1 LTISSATLGNIT
13 TLEFLN
19 IADCRSVT
27 ELPPQVVHQRSL
39 KELQLSGANLKELPS
54 EIGNLCNLEVL
65 SIGNELF
72 EVLPPFLS
80 CLKSLKRLILGQSP
94 RLKYLPDHFS
104 SLIQL
109 EELVI
114 QKCGIEYLPQDLPKM
129 NNLRDLT
136 VCECPLLELPFKKI
150 EEERETGRELNKL
163 ESVHDND
170 KSMFG
175 LTNLRLLGTEISEVF
190 FAESVCPNLRFLQLQ
205 CCNKLTKIGGLC
217 GLSKLQHLD
226 IIVCE
231 RIEELPNIEMLI
243 SLEVFSA
250 RGCVK
255 LKSIPGLGQ
264 LRKLRYLNVSRC
276 HEIVEL
282 SGAKHL
288 MLLKHL
294 DARDCPKLRWDEGV
308 LEEVRQRLKEGLKV

>member
-1 LTISSATLGNIT
+1 
-13 TLEFLN
+13 
-19 IADCRSVT
+19 
-27 ELPPQVVHQRSL
+27 L
-39 KELQLSGANLKELPS
+39 KELWLSGANLKELPS

-80 CLKSLKRLILGQSP
+80 YTKSLKRLYLSYSP

-109 EELVI
+109 KELSI
-114 QKCGIEYLPQDLPKM
+114 LKCGIEYLPQDLLKM
-129 NNLRDLT
+129 NNLRVLS
-136 VCECPLLELPFKKI
+136 VFRCPLLELPFKKI

-175 LTNLRLLGTEISEVF
+175 LTKLELFDTEISELF
-190 FAESVCPNLRFLQLQ
+190 FAESVCPNLRSLSLEWCQ
-205 CCNKLTKIGGLC
+205 KLTKIGGLS
-217 GLSKLQHLD
+217 GLSKLQHL
-226 IIVCE
+226 
-231 RIEELPNIEMLI
+231 RINWSIRLEELPNIEMLI
-243 SLEVFSA
+243 SLERLDVS
-250 RGCVK
+250 GCVK

-264 LRKLRYLNVSRC
+264 LRKLRSLEVRRC

-294 DARDCPKLRWDEGV
+294 DACDCPKLRWDEGV